1 MAQQQCLRGLVLQV
15 LGQDEGVNRRQ
26 HFVTCRMPINAINAV
41 IGGKRMKRHSKIR
54 QGRRTR
60 NVGGDQV
67 DQEPRGLIA
76 YVDIE
81 LAIEESL
88 PFSVGSLV
96 EKMRAEA
103 GPATSSR

>member
-1 MAQQQCLRGLVLQV
+1 
-15 LGQDEGVNRRQ
+15 
-26 HFVTCRMPINAINAV
+26 MPINAINAV

-96 EKMRAEA
+96 EKNASRGGTGHLEPIDNFVFELNHLLLGTNGLSA
-103 GPATSSR
+103 SSPT